1 MIKGETSTGF
11 KFEIDERALQNYELI
26 EVLADVDDNPLLVPK
41 LVKMLL
47 GKQSENLKEHI
58 KDTDGYVP
66 TEKMV
71 EEIAEI
77 FKSSQNL
84 KN

>member
-26 EVLADVDDNPLLVPK
+26 EVLTDVDDNPLLVPK

-47 GKQSENLKEHI
+47 GKQSENLKEHV
-58 KDTDGYVP
+58 KDADGYVP